1 MEPGL
6 WEICYS
12 DEVPLEFFL
21 RSPEPS
27 CFSFLGYYLGNI
39 QNKPKTNK
47 LKANLGFVLALLLT
61 SMCGRS
67 LFIIL
72 VFFLYGIEL
81 IKTFFCDSFLVRYIE
96 GLNSG
101 FRDTSLVCE

>member
-6 WEICYS
+6 WEIYYS
-12 DEVPLEFFL
+12 DEIPLEFSL

-27 CFSFLGYYLGNI
+27 CFFSFLGYYLGNI
-39 QNKPKTNK
+39 RNKPKTKK

-72 VFFLYGIEL
+72 VFFLYGVEL
-81 IKTFFCDSFLVRYIE
+81 IKTFFW
-96 GLNSG
+96 
-101 FRDTSLVCE
+101 